1 MHVLLLVNLESK
13 QKKQHASFFKAVAT
27 GDTKLLIMTDALKM
41 TDMQQ
46 RASIEYERQR
56 HLANWLIESSPHMPK
71 PTAAQQKQ
79 LQQHQAQLQQQQLQ
93 QLAAGGA
100 ITGKQSKAA
109 SKLLKQNPMFL
120 LAKIGHN
127 MNLAV
132 GGGGGAGVGAG
143 TGGATAGGNSLGA
156 GSTFNSQTNLPLQIL
171 APGGGREGNK
181 PKLRRFNSHDTSAN
195 MFSVAEFENARMA
208 RRNEL
213 ENAALL
219 RQRARYKLNSLSSG
233 GGGGGGGGGD
243 CSTGESKG
251 SKLSSSEST
260 TEPLFAEHFLERFSL
275 PRVIRLSYTSSS
287 SSSSV
292 SPAAGSGHQGDQTMT
307 SSSSAESSSTAERP
321 TSGSKG
327 KGKKGKAG
335 QGGPI
340 GGDLFL
346 LYRYMRGYRSYHVFN
361 TKAGTS
367 RKKGYKIPHDFPGYF
382 SFIND
387 KGAPT
392 ATVYTTIV
400 QLVRDQVYKFL
411 SLDSLSAYTE
421 SHDNFSHKTHYVKAT
436 AKAGQVY
443 RLLAVFQDGDHKSA
457 TSPSSHKDGSGGGNG
472 NVGGREKE
480 RGKYAQLLDDNRQ
493 IFYVSLSAKG
503 KFYEIEQ
510 HSAPVLQKHGNFGNH
525 HHLHSLNGN
534 NTSSSSA
541 GTNAGNQSSQQQ
553 QQQQHAQSS
562 PHRKPKQLSRDC
574 VHRIGFIM
582 QSDPCLPLNLK
593 LISPQTGTH
602 SSTVPE
608 YVTIAKISE
617 ENFLI
622 ACPLDEQQLTTTL
635 TLAKLHLTPQ
645 MKFAKCTMG
654 FENEQHMFLNA
665 NVQTVLKFCQFNCDN
680 FLRIV
685 DHETN
690 AIELQQM
697 TALSVGQQQQQSLTM
712 TSNTTTT
719 TTTGPSSLGSSSNS
733 GGGKQ
738 HESKSGGSD
747 VLRRFGRLFGGG
759 GSGGGSDRNGSGHEK
774 EDSIIFLSKND
785 LESLECGAG
794 GMDDRREHHHLHHQH
809 HSLHQT
815 TNSTAAH
822 QHHSLVV
829 DDRTLGGRSDGG
841 GSTHEPH
848 SLPMPSYRSEKMKVL
863 PSGKPAKSTTAA
875 TATSSSSRWF
885 RGFGSRSSANE
896 SVSADDEWDKR
907 TSLDRYRDMSKL
919 IQERF
924 GTLGMLSLSSRAAST
939 DRISSAFD
947 DGTIVSHDPSSS
959 VASVGAREKCLSL
972 QHIEQKCKP
981 DLVPPHHASGGAHE
995 DEDDDATS
1003 ELTASELGD
1012 TIFFPLRHSTNQ
1024 QSFMTQKL
1032 YNEFHVKTKQYSK
1045 SSSSIQ
1051 QLLHLASNGHRSQS
1065 SNQGD
1070 HHLMM
1075 LSGGGKKSA
1084 LKSRFRNSANNH
1096 DEVVLSFED
1105 LRYINSVCDEE
1116 AQEAAGKEK
1125 RRTTTTPK
1133 AVTLR
1138 EPTSGTV
1145 AERTLLDDLP
1155 YSSVRDSIVL
1165 QAGDSDQDSSSV
1177 PAESIYAE
1185 ICTEHP
1191 GVGASD
1197 GGNSP
1202 SPTPPAPP
1210 KPKKTVQQ
1218 QQQQQQVQPRPE
1230 KRFVSIRI
1238 NVPPCDSVAAAGS
1251 VSLNP
1256 AGASNIN
1263 NTTTTTTINTSN
1275 SSSSSCNSNTSSR
1288 CSSAV
1293 SSPMED
1299 NIYNTIK

>member
-1 MHVLLLVNLESK
+1 MHVVLLVNLDTK
-13 QKKQHASFFKAVAT
+13 RKKHASFFKAIAT

-46 RASIEYERQR
+46 RASIEFERQR

-79 LQQHQAQLQQQQLQ
+79 LQQHQQQLQQQQLQ
-93 QLAAGGA
+93 QLAGGA

-109 SKLLKQNPMFL
+109 AKLKQSPMFL

-127 MNLAV
+127 LAV
-132 GGGGGAGVGAG
+132 GGGG
-143 TGGATAGGNSLGA
+143 TGGGGGGGGGGGNSLVA

-213 ENAALL
+213 ESAALL
-219 RQRARYKLNSLSSG
+219 RQRARYKLNSLNSSG
-233 GGGGGGGGGD
+233 GGAGGGGGD

-260 TEPLFAEHFLERFSL
+260 TEPLFAEQFLERFSL
-275 PRVIRLSYTSSS
+275 PRVIRLSYTSST
-287 SSSSV
+287 
-292 SPAAGSGHQGDQTMT
+292 SPGGQGDQTMT

-321 TSGSKG
+321 SSGSKG
-327 KGKKGKAG
+327 GGKGSKKGKGSAT
-335 QGGPI
+335 I

-411 SLDSLSAYTE
+411 SLDNLSAYTE

-457 TSPSSHKDGSGGGNG
+457 TSSSSHKDATGAGNA

-493 IFYVSLSAKG
+493 IYYVSLSAKG

-510 HSAPVLQKHGNFGNH
+510 HSAPVLQKYTNFGNH
-525 HHLHSLNGN
+525 HQLHSLNGN
-534 NTSSSSA
+534 NTSSSSV
-541 GTNAGNQSSQQQ
+541 GTNGGNQTSQQNQQNHQTHQQQ
-553 QQQQHAQSS
+553 QQQQ
-562 PHRKPKQLSRDC
+562 HRKPKQLSRDC

-582 QSDPCLPLNLK
+582 QSEPCLPLNLK
-593 LISPQTGTH
+593 LISPQTGAH
-602 SSTVPE
+602 SSAVPE

-622 ACPLDEQQLTTTL
+622 ACPLDEQHLTTTL
-635 TLAKLHLTPQ
+635 TLTKLHLTPQ

-680 FLRIV
+680 FLRVV

-697 TALSVGQQQQQSLTM
+697 TAISVGQQQQQQQQSSLTM
-712 TSNTTTT
+712 TSNTT
-719 TTTGPSSLGSSSNS
+719 TTTGPSSLGSSGS
-733 GGGKQ
+733 GGGGGGGGGK
-738 HESKSGGSD
+738 HESKGGGSD

-759 GSGGGSDRNGSGHEK
+759 GSSGGHDRNGGSGHEK

-785 LESLECGAG
+785 LESLECGG
-794 GMDDRREHHHLHHQH
+794 GGGGGGRELDDHHHHSTPYHQH
-809 HSLHQT
+809 HH
-815 TNSTAAH
+815 H
-822 QHHSLVV
+822 HHSLV
-829 DDRTLGGRSDGG
+829 DERSTLGGRSSSDGA
-841 GSTHEPH
+841 TNHEPH
-848 SLPMPSYRSEKMKVL
+848 SLPIPSYRSEKMKVFAS
-863 PSGKPAKSTTAA
+863 PSGKSKGHSTTTPAG
-875 TATSSSSRWF
+875 ATSSSTSKWF
-885 RGFGSRSSANE
+885 RGFGNRSSANE

-939 DRISSAFD
+939 DRISAFD
-947 DGTIVSHDPSSS
+947 DGTIVSHDPASS

-972 QHIEQKCKP
+972 QHIEQKSKP
-981 DLVPPHHASGGAHE
+981 DLVPPGHHGSGG
-995 DEDDDATS
+995 DETIRNADDDDDDQAS

-1032 YNEFHVKTKQYSK
+1032 YSEFHVKTKQYSK

-1051 QLLHLASNGHRSQS
+1051 QLLHLAGN
-1065 SNQGD
+1065 
-1070 HHLMM
+1070 
-1075 LSGGGKKSA
+1075 GGGGNRSSELPASKKSA
-1084 LKSRFRNSANNH
+1084 LKNRFRNSAAASH

-1105 LRYINSVCDEE
+1105 LRYMNRVCDDEVGE
-1116 AQEAAGKEK
+1116 VKEEK
-1125 RRTTTTPK
+1125 RPTKT
-1133 AVTLR
+1133 VSLR
-1138 EPTSGTV
+1138 EPLPSQPAV
-1145 AERTLLDDLP
+1145 SQRTILDDLP

-1165 QAGDSDQDSSSV
+1165 QTGDSDRDDASSV

-1185 ICTEHP
+1185 ICTEATAVP
-1191 GVGASD
+1191 AVSASV
-1197 GGNSP
+1197 
-1202 SPTPPAPP
+1202 PAPAA
-1210 KPKKTVQQ
+1210 K
-1218 QQQQQQVQPRPE
+1218 PE

-1238 NVPPCDSVAAAGS
+1238 NVPPCDSVAGAGS
-1251 VSLNP
+1251 VCLNP
-1256 AGASNIN
+1256 AGTS
-1263 NTTTTTTINTSN
+1263 TTTTNHTNTSN
-1275 SSSSSCNSNTSSR
+1275 GSSCNSNTSSR

-1293 SSPMED
+1293 SSPIED

>member
-1 MHVLLLVNLESK
+1 
-13 QKKQHASFFKAVAT
+13 
-27 GDTKLLIMTDALKM
+27 
-41 TDMQQ
+41 
-46 RASIEYERQR
+46 
-56 HLANWLIESSPHMPK
+56 
-71 PTAAQQKQ
+71 
-79 LQQHQAQLQQQQLQ
+79 
-93 QLAAGGA
+93 
-100 ITGKQSKAA
+100 
-109 SKLLKQNPMFL
+109 
-120 LAKIGHN
+120 
-127 MNLAV
+127 
-132 GGGGGAGVGAG
+132 
-143 TGGATAGGNSLGA
+143 
-156 GSTFNSQTNLPLQIL
+156 
-171 APGGGREGNK
+171 GNK

-260 TEPLFAEHFLERFSL
+260 TEPLFAEQFLERFSL

-335 QGGPI
+335 QGGPL
-340 GGDLFL
+340 GGVLFL

-367 RKKGYKIPHDFPGYF
+367 RKKGYKIPHDFPGKSLRSFKNIFREFWSSYFTVSLCVVLLSHPGYF

-421 SHDNFSHKTHYVKAT
+421 SHSDNCKQSRPKMCALTFHKTHYVKAT

-457 TSPSSHKDGSGGGNG
+457 TSPSSHKDGSGAGNG

-510 HSAPVLQKHGNFGNH
+510 HSAP
-525 HHLHSLNGN
+525 
-534 NTSSSSA
+534 
-541 GTNAGNQSSQQQ
+541 
-553 QQQQHAQSS
+553 QHAQSS

-602 SSTVPE
+602 SST

-697 TALSVGQQQQQSLTM
+697 TALS
-712 TSNTTTT
+712 
-719 TTTGPSSLGSSSNS
+719 
-733 GGGKQ
+733 
-738 HESKSGGSD
+738 SGGSD

-829 DDRTLGGRSDGG
+829 DDRTLGGR
-841 GSTHEPH
+841 
-848 SLPMPSYRSEKMKVL
+848 
-863 PSGKPAKSTTAA
+863 
-875 TATSSSSRWF
+875 
-885 RGFGSRSSANE
+885 ANE

-981 DLVPPHHASGGAHE
+981 DLVPPHHA
-995 DEDDDATS
+995 

-1075 LSGGGKKSA
+1075 
-1084 LKSRFRNSANNH
+1084 F
-1096 DEVVLSFED
+1096 
-1105 LRYINSVCDEE
+1105 VCDEE

-1185 ICTEHP
+1185 ICTEH
-1191 GVGASD
+1191 
-1197 GGNSP
+1197 
-1202 SPTPPAPP
+1202 
-1210 KPKKTVQQ
+1210 
-1218 QQQQQQVQPRPE
+1218 
-1230 KRFVSIRI
+1230 
-1238 NVPPCDSVAAAGS
+1238 
-1251 VSLNP
+1251 
-1256 AGASNIN
+1256 
-1263 NTTTTTTINTSN
+1263 
-1275 SSSSSCNSNTSSR
+1275 
-1288 CSSAV
+1288 
-1293 SSPMED
+1293 
-1299 NIYNTIK
+1299 

>member
-1 MHVLLLVNLESK
+1 MLCPL
-13 QKKQHASFFKAVAT
+13 AS
-27 GDTKLLIMTDALKM
+27 
-41 TDMQQ
+41 
-46 RASIEYERQR
+46 
-56 HLANWLIESSPHMPK
+56 
-71 PTAAQQKQ
+71 
-79 LQQHQAQLQQQQLQ
+79 
-93 QLAAGGA
+93 
-100 ITGKQSKAA
+100 
-109 SKLLKQNPMFL
+109 
-120 LAKIGHN
+120 
-127 MNLAV
+127 
-132 GGGGGAGVGAG
+132 
-143 TGGATAGGNSLGA
+143 
-156 GSTFNSQTNLPLQIL
+156 
-171 APGGGREGNK
+171 
-181 PKLRRFNSHDTSAN
+181 
-195 MFSVAEFENARMA
+195 
-208 RRNEL
+208 
-213 ENAALL
+213 
-219 RQRARYKLNSLSSG
+219 
-233 GGGGGGGGGD
+233 
-243 CSTGESKG
+243 
-251 SKLSSSEST
+251 
-260 TEPLFAEHFLERFSL
+260 
-275 PRVIRLSYTSSS
+275 
-287 SSSSV
+287 
-292 SPAAGSGHQGDQTMT
+292 
-307 SSSSAESSSTAERP
+307 
-321 TSGSKG
+321 
-327 KGKKGKAG
+327 
-335 QGGPI
+335 
-340 GGDLFL
+340 L
-346 LYRYMRGYRSYHVFN
+346 LYGFFVYFSHL
-361 TKAGTS
+361 
-367 RKKGYKIPHDFPGYF
+367 GYF
-382 SFIND
+382 SFISD

-457 TSPSSHKDGSGGGNG
+457 TSPSSHKDGSGAGNG

-510 HSAPVLQKHGNFGNH
+510 HSAPVLQKPAAAFGNH
-525 HHLHSLNGN
+525 HQLHSLNGN

-541 GTNAGNQSSQQQ
+541 GTNGNQSNQQQ
-553 QQQQHAQSS
+553 QQS
-562 PHRKPKQLSRDC
+562 HRKPKQLSRDC

-602 SSTVPE
+602 SSVPE

-635 TLAKLHLTPQ
+635 TLTKLHLTPQ

-680 FLRIV
+680 FLRVV

-697 TALSVGQQQQQSLTM
+697 TALSVGQQQQSLTM

-719 TTTGPSSLGSSSNS
+719 TTTGPSSLGSSSTS
-733 GGGKQ
+733 GGGGGGGSGK
-738 HESKSGGSD
+738 HESKSGSE
-747 VLRRFGRLFGGG
+747 VLRRFGRLFGG

-794 GMDDRREHHHLHHQH
+794 GMDDHLHHQHPHHRHNNHQH

-815 TNSTAAH
+815 
-822 QHHSLVV
+822 HHSLLV
-829 DDRTLGGRSDGG
+829 DDRTLGGRSECG
-841 GSTHEPH
+841 TNEPH
-848 SLPMPSYRSEKMKVL
+848 SLPIPSYRNEKMKVFAS
-863 PSGKPAKSTTAA
+863 PSGKATKNATAA
-875 TATSSSSRWF
+875 TPSSSSRWF

-907 TSLDRYRDMSKL
+907 ASLDRYRDMSKL

-939 DRISSAFD
+939 DRIGAFD
-947 DGTIVSHDPSSS
+947 DATIVSHDPSSS

-972 QHIEQKCKP
+972 QHIEQKSKP
-981 DLVPPHHASGGAHE
+981 DLVPPHHRVSSGEDATGRNDNHHHHD
-995 DEDDDATS
+995 DEDDDDAS
-1003 ELTASELGD
+1003 ERTASELGD
-1012 TIFFPLRHSTNQ
+1012 TMFFPMRHSTNQ

-1051 QLLHLASNGHRSQS
+1051 QLLHLAGNGHRSS
-1065 SNQGD
+1065 GNNIE
-1070 HHLMM
+1070 
-1075 LSGGGKKSA
+1075 LSGGKKSA
-1084 LKSRFRNSANNH
+1084 LKNRFRSSTTNH

-1105 LRYINSVCDEE
+1105 LRYMNSVCDETE
-1116 AQEAAGKEK
+1116 ETVLKEK
-1125 RRTTTTPK
+1125 RITSK
-1133 AVTLR
+1133 AVSLR
-1138 EPTSGTV
+1138 EPSTTV
-1145 AERTLLDDLP
+1145 SERTILDDLP

-1165 QAGDSDQDSSSV
+1165 QAGDSDQSSSSV

-1191 GVGASD
+1191 RVDATGSGSR
-1197 GGNSP
+1197 SP
-1202 SPTPPAPP
+1202 SPTPPTP
-1210 KPKKTVQQ
+1210 KPKTTVQLQQ
-1218 QQQQQQVQPRPE
+1218 QQQQPE

-1238 NVPPCDSVAAAGS
+1238 NVPPCDSVATASS

-1256 AGASNIN
+1256 AGASNITTT
-1263 NTTTTTTINTSN
+1263 NTTN
-1275 SSSSSCNSNTSSR
+1275 SISSSCNSNTSSR

-1293 SSPMED
+1293 SSPLED

>member
-1 MHVLLLVNLESK
+1 
-13 QKKQHASFFKAVAT
+13 
-27 GDTKLLIMTDALKM
+27 MTDALKM

-46 RASIEYERQR
+46 RANIEYERQR

-79 LQQHQAQLQQQQLQ
+79 LQQHQQQLQQQQLQ
-93 QLAAGGA
+93 QLAGGA
-100 ITGKQSKAA
+100 TPLTGKQSKAA
-109 SKLLKQNPMFL
+109 AAGKLKQSPMFL

-132 GGGGGAGVGAG
+132 GGGGAG
-143 TGGATAGGNSLGA
+143 TGGGNSLVA

-195 MFSVAEFENARMA
+195 MFSVAEFENARLA

-233 GGGGGGGGGD
+233 GGGTGGGGGGGGD

-260 TEPLFAEHFLERFSL
+260 TEPLFAEQFLERFSL
-275 PRVIRLSYTSSS
+275 PRVIRLSYTSSVS
-287 SSSSV
+287 
-292 SPAAGSGHQGDQTMT
+292 SPAPGSGHQTGDQTMT

-321 TSGSKG
+321 SIGSKS
-327 KGKKGKAG
+327 KSKKGKSAA
-335 QGGPI
+335 GPI
-340 GGDLFL
+340 GSDLFL

-400 QLVRDQVYKFL
+400 QLVRDQVHKFL

-457 TSPSSHKDGSGGGNG
+457 TSPSSHKDGSGAGHGS
-472 NVGGREKE
+472 VGGREKE

-510 HSAPVLQKHGNFGNH
+510 HSAPVLQKHANFGNH
-525 HHLHSLNGN
+525 HQLHSLNGN

-541 GTNAGNQSSQQQ
+541 GTKGNQSTHLQQQ
-553 QQQQHAQSS
+553 QQQ

-582 QSDPCLPLNLK
+582 QSEPCLPLNLK
-593 LISPQTGTH
+593 LISPQTAGTH

-635 TLAKLHLTPQ
+635 TLTKLHLTPQ

-665 NVQTVLKFCQFNCDN
+665 NVQTVLKFCQFNCDH
-680 FLRIV
+680 FLRVV

-697 TALSVGQQQQQSLTM
+697 TASLSVIGQQQQQQQSLTM

-719 TTTGPSSLGSSSNS
+719 TGPSSLGSSSTS
-733 GGGKQ
+733 GGGGGK
-738 HESKSGGSD
+738 HESSKSGSD
-747 VLRRFGRLFGGG
+747 MLRRFGRLFGGG
-759 GSGGGSDRNGSGHEK
+759 SGGGNDRNGSGHEK

-794 GMDDRREHHHLHHQH
+794 GMDDRDQLLHHHQQHHH
-809 HSLHQT
+809 HSLHA
-815 TNSTAAH
+815 TAT
-822 QHHSLVV
+822 HHNSLVV
-829 DDRTLGGRSDGG
+829 DDRTLGGRSEGG
-841 GSTHEPH
+841 TTSEPL
-848 SLPMPSYRSEKMKVL
+848 SLPIPSYRSEKMKVFAS
-863 PSGKPAKSTTAA
+863 PSGKMSKSSNGGTTAA
-875 TATSSSSRWF
+875 TPSSSSRWF

-939 DRISSAFD
+939 DRIGAFD
-947 DGTIVSHDPSSS
+947 DGTIVSHDPGSS
-959 VASVGAREKCLSL
+959 VASAGAREKCLSL
-972 QHIEQKCKP
+972 QHIEQKSKP
-981 DLVPPHHASGGAHE
+981 DLVPPHHRVSSGDDTIGRT
-995 DEDDDATS
+995 DEDDDG
-1003 ELTASELGD
+1003 ASELGD

-1051 QLLHLASNGHRSQS
+1051 QLLHLAGNGHRSS
-1065 SNQGD
+1065 GSNNLDPSGPTGD
-1070 HHLMM
+1070 
-1075 LSGGGKKSA
+1075 KKSA
-1084 LKSRFRNSANNH
+1084 LKNRFRTSAHGNNHH

-1105 LRYINSVCDEE
+1105 LRYMNSVCDESE
-1116 AQEAAGKEK
+1116 QEVRGRPAAAKEK
-1125 RRTTTTPK
+1125 RTTDKK
-1133 AVTLR
+1133 AVSLR
-1138 EPTSGTV
+1138 EPTV
-1145 AERTLLDDLP
+1145 AERTILDDLP

-1165 QAGDSDQDSSSV
+1165 PAADSDQDNTSV

-1185 ICTEHP
+1185 ICTEQP
-1191 GVGASD
+1191 AVVVG
-1197 GGNSP
+1197 GGSP
-1202 SPTPPAPP
+1202 SPTPPPAP
-1210 KPKKTVQQ
+1210 KPKTTFLPAVQQ
-1218 QQQQQQVQPRPE
+1218 TE

-1238 NVPPCDSVAAAGS
+1238 NVPPCDSVATVGA

-1256 AGASNIN
+1256 AGA
-1263 NTTTTTTINTSN
+1263 TITGCT
-1275 SSSSSCNSNTSSR
+1275 SSSSCNSNTSSR

-1293 SSPMED
+1293 SSPIED